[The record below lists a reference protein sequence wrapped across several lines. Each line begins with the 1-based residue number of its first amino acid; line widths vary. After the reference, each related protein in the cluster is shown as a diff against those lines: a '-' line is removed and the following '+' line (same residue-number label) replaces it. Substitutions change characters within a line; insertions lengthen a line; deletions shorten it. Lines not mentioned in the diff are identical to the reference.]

1 MIRRHFQLKET
12 IVTLKAEHE
21 SEIMAAITAI
31 REQRRE
37 LEAYITRDPFFAITL
52 EPYDLNGE
60 DAPEIVE
67 IMVEATEKV
76 ECGPMAAVAGTIA
89 WFALSAMIEAGA
101 SYAIVDNGGD
111 IALATDRPLKVGIYA
126 GGSAIND
133 LAFEIAPTPLL
144 GICTSS
150 ATVGPSISFGMANAA
165 CVVSPDVALAD
176 AAATA
181 LGNAL
186 TADDG
191 IEDAFSVV
199 KDISGVDGA
208 FIIHRD
214 RLALWGELPSFVMVD
229 IDPELITYR
238 REDVNA

>member
-12 IVTLKAEHE
+12 IVTLIAEHE
-21 SEIMAAITAI
+21 SEITAAITAI
-31 REQRRE
+31 RKQRRE
-37 LEAYITRDPFFAITL
+37 LEAYITRDPFFAVTL
-52 EPYDLNGE
+52 EPYDLKG

-67 IMVEATEKV
+67 WMVEATEKV
-76 ECGPMAAVAGTIA
+76 GCGPMAAVAGAIA
-89 WFALSAMIEAGA
+89 GFALSAMIEKGA

-111 IALATDRPLKVGIYA
+111 IALTTDRPLKVGIYA

-133 LAFEIAPTPLL
+133 LALEIAPTPLL

-150 ATVGPSISFGMANAA
+150 ATVGPSISFGIADAA
-165 CVVSPDVALAD
+165 SVLSPDVALAD

-186 TADDG
+186 TTDDA

-199 KDISGVDGA
+199 KDISEIDGA

-229 IDPELITYR
+229 VNPELITYR
-238 REDVNA
+238 REYVSA